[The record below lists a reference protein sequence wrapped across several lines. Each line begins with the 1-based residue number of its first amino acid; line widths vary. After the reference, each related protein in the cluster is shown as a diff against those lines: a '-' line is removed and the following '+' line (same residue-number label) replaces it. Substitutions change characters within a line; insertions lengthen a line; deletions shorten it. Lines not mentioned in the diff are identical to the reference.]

1 MAGPSRRRVDH
12 VHAAARHFVDDVGIC
27 IVRPELVRKGV
38 PVVARRTQ
46 VFPDPVIEVVQEAVA
61 QARAIGQRR
70 DVAILIG
77 PLIHGKGMEIA
88 AVDVELVDHFRD
100 CRIGRRPLVRADHGE
115 GLILQIALYDAV
127 EHILYH
133 AERRIQ
139 DHAHGI
145 SVLVRVFH
153 VLASDIA
160 HALQLLHHHVA
171 LRHLVLQPRRRSE
184 SEFVIKSHIYTPFVF
199 GLPFCCI

>member
-1 MAGPSRRRVDH
+1 MTLEYASF
-12 VHAAARHFVDDVGIC
+12 ARSSFV
-27 IVRPELVRKGV
+27 K
-38 PVVARRTQ
+38 

-70 DVAILIG
+70 DIAVLVS
-77 PLIHGKGMEIA
+77 PLVHGKSVEIA
-88 AVDVELVDHFRD
+88 AVDIELVDHFRD
-100 CRIGRRPLVRADHGE
+100 CRIGCRPLVRADHGE

-133 AERRIQ
+133 AECRVQ

-160 HALQLLHHHVA
+160 HALQLLQRQLAV
-171 LRHLVLQPRRRSE
+171 RQPRRRSE
-184 SEFVIKSHIYTPFVF
+184 SEFVIKSHVLFSFFHIKV
-199 GLPFCCI
+199 

>member
-1 MAGPSRRRVDH
+1 M
-12 VHAAARHFVDDVGIC
+12 
-27 IVRPELVRKGV
+27 
-38 PVVARRTQ
+38 VARRTQ

-70 DVAILIG
+70 DIAVLVS
-77 PLIHGKGMEIA
+77 PLVHGKSVEIA
-88 AVDVELVDHFRD
+88 AVDIELVDHLRD

-115 GLILQIALYDAV
+115 GLILQITLYDAV

-139 DHAHGI
+139 DDAHGI

-160 HALQLLHHHVA
+160 HALQLLQRQLAV
-171 LRHLVLQPRRRSE
+171 RQPRRRSE
-184 SEFVIKSHIYTPFVF
+184 SEFVIKSHVLFSFFHIKV
-199 GLPFCCI
+199 

>member
-1 MAGPSRRRVDH
+1 MNAVWPGQP
-12 VHAAARHFVDDVGIC
+12 AARHLVDDVGIRV
-27 IVRPELVRKGV
+27 VRPELVREGV

-61 QARAIGQRR
+61 KARAVSQRR

-88 AVDVELVDHFRD
+88 AVDIELVDHLRD

-160 HALQLLHHHVA
+160 
-171 LRHLVLQPRRRSE
+171 RS
-184 SEFVIKSHIYTPFVF
+184 SSSSGSSLCGSHDA
-199 GLPFCCI
+199 GLNLNSS